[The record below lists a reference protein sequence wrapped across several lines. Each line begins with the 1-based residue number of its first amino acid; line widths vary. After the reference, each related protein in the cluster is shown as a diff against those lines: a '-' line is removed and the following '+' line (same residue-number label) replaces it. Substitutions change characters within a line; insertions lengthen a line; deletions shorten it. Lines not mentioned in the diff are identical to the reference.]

1 MLGALPDDRS
11 VNKSKHSNIPAQ
23 VQRGQVEVHKSSQFV
38 YSDIIQKTA
47 LHVVDRIKER
57 HTGVVYSRCSVFSI
71 REHLGF
77 VQIDYSG
84 YAMIPLH
91 SQDGP
96 HSPTHLSYQILDSIT
111 PDEAAVNVESQDF
124 EIRPC
129 R

>member
-1 MLGALPDDRS
+1 MWALPDDRS
-11 VNKSKHSNIPAQ
+11 VNQSQHSNVPAQ

-57 HTGVVYSRCSVFSI
+57 HTGVVYSRCAAFSI
-71 REHLGF
+71 REHLCF
-77 VQIDYSG
+77 VQIDNSG

-96 HSPTHLSYQILDSIT
+96 HSPAHLSYQILYNIAH
-111 PDEAAVNVESQDF
+111 DEAEVKV
-124 EIRPC
+124 
-129 R
+129 